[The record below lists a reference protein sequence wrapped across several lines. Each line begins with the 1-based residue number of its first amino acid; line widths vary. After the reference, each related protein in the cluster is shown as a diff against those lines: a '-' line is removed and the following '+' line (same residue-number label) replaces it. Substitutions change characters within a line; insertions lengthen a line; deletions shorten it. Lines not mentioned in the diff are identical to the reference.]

1 MPVPLD
7 DAGQRAAYWP
17 IPLVRAIPAGVLAI
31 VITFSADH
39 SARLG
44 LLSFGGF
51 AVTTG
56 VAVAL
61 LAWMRLRGV
70 AARPYLV
77 ASGAISVALGVL
89 AFAVTDGGIPALLL
103 VLTAW
108 AVLTGALELYIG
120 VRARRRHAASTDW
133 ITVGAITLLAGA
145 VFALLPPDVADE
157 FTNAD
162 KTTGVLDSAVIAVGL
177 LGAYAAIILVFLAI
191 AGFSAKWGTTRR
203 PVDAEGRA

>member
-1 MPVPLD
+1 MSVLPD
-7 DAGQRAAYWP
+7 DATQRAAYWP
-17 IPLVRAIPAGVLAI
+17 MPLARAIPAGVVAI

-44 LLSFGGF
+44 LLAFGGF
-51 AVTTG
+51 AISTG
-56 VAVAL
+56 VVVAVLAL
-61 LAWMRLRGV
+61 VRLNGV
-70 AARPYLV
+70 AARPYLT
-77 ASGAISVALGVL
+77 ASGLISVALGAL
-89 AFAVTDGGIPALLL
+89 ALAVTDGGIPALLL

-108 AVLTGALELYIG
+108 AVLTGALELYAG
-120 VRARRRHAASTDW
+120 VRARRRHAASADW

-145 VFALLPPDVADE
+145 VFALLPPDLTDA

-162 KTTGVLDSAVIAVGL
+162 GTTGVLDSAVIAVGL
-177 LGAYAAIILVFLAI
+177 IGAYAAIVLVLLAI